1 MCSLKRGQLTCSV
14 TTGTAHVLSDRRS
27 CVDHWR
33 LLDVLRLWL
42 VDVLNS
48 KEGNL
53 WCWLDVLHDLRLR
66 LDVLGDRKSSVGHF
80 ECCIGHRCLLDVLHL
95 WLLDVLS
102 DKEGSLWCWLDVL
115 HDLRLRLDVLVDNR
129 AGLRHL
135 GCCVNH
141 RCLLDALHL

>member
-80 ECCIGHRCLLDVLHL
+80 ECCIGHRCLLDVLH
-95 WLLDVLS
+95 
-102 DKEGSLWCWLDVL
+102 
-115 HDLRLRLDVLVDNR
+115 DLRLRLDVLGDKR
-129 AGLRHL
+129 ACLHHL

-141 RCLLDALHL
+141 RRLLDALHL